1 MTTAAASLPA
11 LHPSLPEI
19 VLRWQG
25 RVLEVCRLQKNAPL
39 RIGAGA
45 DVDLFVPLEGGGSHE
60 LFSAGG
66 ELRMPPGVAA
76 RTASDGAVVLDLGLH
91 SIELRRAAREAAPA
105 GKGSFDAF
113 WANVVVV
120 VVMSAVAATAALWLA
135 PANLDN
141 LDDDLFANPTRFRTL
156 VLAPKPRDTSVLD
169 RLTPP
174 KPTPTTTTTAAKAP
188 KPPRAKAAMAMAKPT
203 DEEVV
208 EQKLGKLFGSAGES
222 GLATLLGNPL
232 GDDVLSAA
240 LAGLDGQRTAS
251 STGALTLRGTHS
263 DAVGTGTLGGGPIST
278 RSRGKNGESWEAGG
292 GLIGDKVD
300 RDITIS
306 LDGPPNIQGTL
317 DAETIRRIVRS
328 HLDQVRYC
336 YERSLTLNP
345 GLQGK
350 VAVRWMIGPDG
361 TVMSAAIETGLEAS
375 VDKCLVSRV
384 KGWRFPAPRGGGTVV
399 VNYPFLMK
407 KA

>member
-1 MTTAAASLPA
+1 MNTAAASLSA
-11 LHPSLPEI
+11 LSTALPEI

-60 LFSAGG
+60 LFSAAGD
-66 ELRMPPGVAA
+66 LRLPPGVAA
-76 RTASDGAVVLDLGLH
+76 RTANDGAVVLDLGLH

-156 VLAPKPRDTSVLD
+156 VLAPKPRDTAVLD

-174 KPTPTTTTTAAKAP
+174 KPVSTSTVAVAP
-188 KPPRAKAAMAMAKPT
+188 KTPKPRPPMATKAKPS

-208 EQKLGKLFGSAGES
+208 EQKLGKLFGNAGENA
-222 GLATLLGNPL
+222 LATVLGNPL

-240 LAGLDGQRTAS
+240 LAGLDGGRRTAS
-251 STGALTLRGTHS
+251 STGALTLRGSHS

-278 RSRGKNGESWEAGG
+278 RSRGKNGESWEATGG
-292 GLIGDKVD
+292 DVGSKVD
-300 RDITIS
+300 HDITVADDPPNVQGA
-306 LDGPPNIQGTL
+306 LDGEI
-317 DAETIRRIVRS
+317 IRRIVRS
-328 HLDQVRYC
+328 HIDQVRYC

-350 VAVRWMIGPDG
+350 VAVRWIIGPDG
-361 TVMSAAIETGLEAS
+361 AVLSAAIETALEAS

-384 KGWRFPAPRGGGTVV
+384 KTWRFPSPRGGGTVV
-399 VNYPFLMK
+399 VNYPFIMK
-407 KA
+407 KS